1 MFRVAVF
8 LVLAVS
14 LAGCSVIST
23 LIDGWKYA
31 NAVAADLETSTGMKP
46 KVGFNWVNGRLVT
59 VTVTFPRL
67 DATRPLAE
75 LAETVRHAVAS
86 HFRQTPGDIVL
97 GFSLGKSGR
106 GATAQL
112 PDGLAKPPSL
122 ARQRERKT

>member
-8 LVLAVS
+8 LILAVS

-75 LAETVRHAVAS
+75 LAETVRHAVV
-86 HFRQTPGDIVL
+86 RQTPGDIVL

-106 GATAQL
+106 DATAQL

-122 ARQRERKT
+122 AGQRERKT